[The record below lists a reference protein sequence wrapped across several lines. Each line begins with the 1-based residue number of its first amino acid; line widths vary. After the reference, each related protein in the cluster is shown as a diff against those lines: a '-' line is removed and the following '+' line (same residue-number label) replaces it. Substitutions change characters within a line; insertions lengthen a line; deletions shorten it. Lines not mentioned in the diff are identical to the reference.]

1 MSALVRN
8 GTESRL
14 RILFITVASHTLN
27 QSDYN
32 HFQRVDYLS
41 RHAQLTLW
49 ACKGADFSAS
59 AEPGT
64 KISRALFGG
73 KAGLYLHSIAQ
84 SLLGRSKHFD
94 IVLTEPSLISMT
106 GLIAK
111 LTGGGKW
118 VVDVWDVPG
127 RMGGTRGFL
136 VRNWLLLNRFLLKHA
151 FRKADLFL
159 MSIRPDYEF
168 GYFDIP
174 AARMVLMK
182 NAIRTGQFDAGVETP
197 GERTGFKIL
206 CTRSTYHSDM
216 GLDTIAEA
224 YRLLRESGVEA
235 SLTIVGRIAPDVLP
249 QVASVEG
256 DPNVTFHGFIEKSRL
271 MALIRAS
278 SVCVVP
284 FKDVPD
290 LAQTYPIK
298 VLEYMAMAK
307 PVVVSKI
314 GGMAELIEDGV
325 TGLFFDAGDP
335 EDLCRKLRKLA
346 ENRALAVDLARQARA
361 ASIEHDY
368 EVKGRRI
375 VSQLEKLLS

>member
-1 MSALVRN
+1 MY
-8 GTESRL
+8 
-14 RILFITVASHTLN
+14 I
-27 QSDYN
+27 
-32 HFQRVDYLS
+32 
-41 RHAQLTLW
+41 HA
-49 ACKGADFSAS
+49 
-59 AEPGT
+59 
-64 KISRALFGG
+64 
-73 KAGLYLHSIAQ
+73 IAQ
-84 SLLGRSKHFD
+84 SLLGRSKRFD
-94 IVLTEPSLISMT
+94 IVLTEPSLVSVT

-127 RMGGTRGFL
+127 RMGGTRGLF

-168 GYFDIP
+168 GYFGIP
-174 AARMVLMK
+174 EARMVVMK
-182 NAIRTGQFDAGVETP
+182 NAIRTEQFDAGVETP
-197 GERTGFKIL
+197 HERTGFNIL

-235 SLTIVGRIAPDVLP
+235 SLTIVGRIASDVLP
-249 QVASVEG
+249 QVACVEG
-256 DPNVTFHGFIEKSRL
+256 DPDVTFLGFIEKNRL
-271 MALIRAS
+271 MDLIRDS

-298 VLEYMAMAK
+298 VLEYMAMEK

-325 TGLFFDAGDP
+325 TGLVFDAGDP
-335 EDLCRKLRKLA
+335 EDLCRKLKKLA
-346 ENRALAVDLARQARA
+346 EDRELAADLAKRARS
-361 ASIEHDY
+361 ASLEYDY